1 MALQVQVER
10 KLFLSQ
16 IQMIKKKKNN
26 TQGVNI
32 FLYKIY
38 NSTQIIPIITQ
49 HVIKRTSS

>member
-16 IQMIKKKKNN
+16 IQIIKKKNN
-26 TQGVNI
+26 IQGVNI